1 MDVYKS
7 LNSHQILSFTEQFP
21 EVAEVNV
28 CVGKEW
34 HRFPSSFFL
43 PNNKSVLF
51 ASLLHIRSTFFLPN
65 NKSCIVVFSTILVP
79 LCFTALGILRQLDNS
94 MKCAFR
100 AAAPPAFK
108 VCVLKPVK

>member
-7 LNSHQILSFTEQFP
+7 LNSHQIISFTEQFP

-51 ASLLHIRSTFFLPN
+51 ASLLHIRSTVLVCEGNEVCFHN
-65 NKSCIVVFSTILVP
+65 VVDLGEWE
-79 LCFTALGILRQLDNS
+79 FTLG
-94 MKCAFR
+94 C
-100 AAAPPAFK
+100 
-108 VCVLKPVK
+108 

>member
-7 LNSHQILSFTEQFP
+7 LNSYKILSFTEQFP

-51 ASLLHIRSTFFLPN
+51 ASLLHIRST
-65 NKSCIVVFSTILVP
+65 VLVCV
-79 LCFTALGILRQLDNS
+79 LKA
-94 MKCAFR
+94 MKCAFIMLWIWESGSSLWD
-100 AAAPPAFK
+100 
-108 VCVLKPVK
+108 VDCSICVLILTIALYSVSALSNQLWKL